1 MFEPSTSS
9 TLRGFLFLSI
19 TYTRLAYKTITS
31 AAHPEHLKPPKSAD
45 PSHFCAHFPPLL
57 FASSQKTGVKRRV
70 FVVSSHL
77 QPFIRNLL
85 QITSQYRGGNGDFVQ
100 PRPIFSR
107 NRREYFLVKKWAFQL
122 PPLTN
127 SFSSKARQGKGY
139 RPIFGVKKI

>member
-1 MFEPSTSS
+1 MCSVAT
-9 TLRGFLFLSI
+9 TNLRGFLFLSI

-31 AAHPEHLKPPKSAD
+31 AAHPEHLKTPKSAA
-45 PSHFCAHFPPLL
+45 PSHFRAHFPPLR

-70 FVVSSHL
+70 FVASSHL

-85 QITSQYRGGNGDFVQ
+85 QITSQYRREKGDFMQ
-100 PRPIFSR
+100 TRPIFSR

-127 SFSSKARQGKGY
+127 SFSSKARHTKAY